1 MRNNRLRALA
11 VLAWLLPLAA
21 PVGEWTK
28 RAGRPSA
35 DKPSA
40 AFSPDGRNL
49 ALLDGKGT
57 LTIWDPATGKQRK
70 TTTLALGCCRSTPI
84 RLKSN
89 GMSLSIDRATM
100 HLALFARSLTWLTF
114 SDSS

>member
-1 MRNNRLRALA
+1 MTAFPHQTCGGVCKRPRAKMKRNNWLRALA

-21 PVGEWTK
+21 PAGEWTL

-35 DKPSA
+35 EKPSA

-70 TTTLALGCCRSTPI
+70 TTTLALGRDES
-84 RLKSN
+84 
-89 GMSLSIDRATM
+89 
-100 HLALFARSLTWLTF
+100 
-114 SDSS
+114 